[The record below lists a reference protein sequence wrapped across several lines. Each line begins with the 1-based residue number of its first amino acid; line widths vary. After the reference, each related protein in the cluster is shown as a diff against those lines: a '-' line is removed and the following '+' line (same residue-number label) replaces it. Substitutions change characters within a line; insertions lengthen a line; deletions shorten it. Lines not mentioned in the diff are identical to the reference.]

1 MKEEIIQ
8 LSIPTPFAVGD
19 VYAYVLKGEAVT
31 LVDCGP
37 MTEEAEHAF
46 VTQLK
51 EHRLSIDDIDQ
62 VVLTHHH
69 ADHVG
74 LLNLMKP
81 HVRVIGHQLNEP
93 YISQDPV
100 FKQRQV
106 DFMIPFFQ
114 QLGVPLRQNEC
125 EKW

>member
-1 MKEEIIQ
+1 MKRKHHSIIH
-8 LSIPTPFAVGD
+8 PDAVCCWGY
-19 VYAYVLKGEAVT
+19 VYVLKGEAVT

-106 DFMIPFFQ
+106 DFMIPFSA
-114 QLGVPLRQNEC
+114 VRCPASA
-125 EKW
+125 K

>member
-1 MKEEIIQ
+1 MKEDIIQ

-37 MTEEAEHAF
+37 MTEEAERAF

-81 HVRVIGHQLNEP
+81 QVRVIGHQLNEP

-106 DFMIPFFQ
+106 DFMIPFFSS
-114 QLGVPLRQNEC
+114 
-125 EKW
+125 